1 MEIKCIIIKWAH
13 SMIVSLHCY
22 SGGGLNGVIGWNV
35 TEKIFLSLCLV
46 YTKEFYIQADARH
59 IPDCIDLI
67 LA

>member
-1 MEIKCIIIKWAH
+1 
-13 SMIVSLHCY
+13 MIVSLHCY